1 MFFSGGIS
9 LPFLASLSYLFII
22 SYSWSH
28 VCKIVFDRHFV
39 FVREWGK
46 WQGGAHLRCHFTVL
60 HTGADNHVLL
70 VKPERR
76 VGMCLSQE
84 EREAPQSQ
92 GCLST
97 HGRKVFQGGCKDRML
112 CFGMG
117 RVYSFYL
124 YRESDCDKTFFLC
137 WANVLSDQRHILT
150 HTHTEPCRFVLV
162 VFLSPVM
169 SDPLTSWT
177 AAWQA
182 SQFFA
187 ISWSLLKLMSIKSVM
202 PSNHLILC
210 CPLLLLP
217 SILPNSRVFSNES
230 ALHIRWPKY
239 WSFSFSINPSNEYS
253 GLISFRIDCFD
264 LLALQR
270 TLKSLLQ
277 HHSSKTSI
285 IQCSTFFTVQLS
297 HLYMTTG
304 KTIALTRRTF
314 VSKVMSLIFNML
326 SLS

>member
-150 HTHTEPCRFVLV
+150 HTHTQSHVGLFLLFFCHRSCLTLWPHGLQHDRLPSSSPSPGACSNSCPSSRWSHPTLSSSV
-162 VFLSPVM
+162 VPFSSCLQSCPTSGSFPM
-169 SDPLTSWT
+169 SQLFTSGG
-177 AAWQA
+177 QSIGA
-182 SQFFA
+182 SA
-187 ISWSLLKLMSIKSVM
+187 SA
-202 PSNHLILC
+202 
-210 CPLLLLP
+210 
-217 SILPNSRVFSNES
+217 SILPMNIQGWFPLGLTVLISLPSKGLSRVFSN
-230 ALHIRWPKY
+230 
-239 WSFSFSINPSNEYS
+239 
-253 GLISFRIDCFD
+253 
-264 LLALQR
+264 
-270 TLKSLLQ
+270 T
-277 HHSSKTSI
+277 
-285 IQCSTFFTVQLS
+285 TVQKHQLFNAQPSLQSNS
-297 HLYMTTG
+297 HIHTWLLE
-304 KTIALTRRTF
+304 KL
-314 VSKVMSLIFNML
+314 
-326 SLS
+326 